1 MKLTIHGCRGSIAV
15 SSKDTVKYGGY
26 TSCYEV
32 RAGNTQIVLDAGTGF
47 RNVSLQK
54 DSKKIILFSH
64 LHHDH
69 IQGLGFNKDI
79 FNPSC
84 QIQISSALCE
94 ATELRDN
101 IQTYYS
107 GSYFPLDLT
116 DRLQN
121 LKFHNFSTLNENN
134 IDNIL
139 FESLE
144 MNHPGRSFGYSITH
158 KNKKLVYLSDNE
170 FEDWQL
176 TKLCNF
182 CENSDIILW
191 DGMFN
196 DKDLI
201 ERKGWGHSSIKQ
213 GVNFFNKV
221 HCKKMLI
228 THHAPERT
236 DNELDKI
243 KSELPDDIELA
254 FDGMTVEVN

>member
-32 RAGNTQIVLDAGTGF
+32 RADNTQIVLDAGTGF
-47 RNVSLQK
+47 RNVNLQK
-54 DSKKIILFSH
+54 DSKKVILFSH

-84 QIQISSALCE
+84 QIEISSALCE

-121 LKFHNFSTLNENN
+121 LKFHNFSTLNKNN
-134 IDNIL
+134 ITQLKIISINKFKLLMEAKNTIL
-139 FESLE
+139 MQIMPNNAKHAS
-144 MNHPGRSFGYSITH
+144 P
-158 KNKKLVYLSDNE
+158 SDV
-170 FEDWQL
+170 
-176 TKLCNF
+176 
-182 CENSDIILW
+182 IIQPNNRM
-191 DGMFN
+191 D
-196 DKDLI
+196 
-201 ERKGWGHSSIKQ
+201 
-213 GVNFFNKV
+213 
-221 HCKKMLI
+221 
-228 THHAPERT
+228 
-236 DNELDKI
+236 
-243 KSELPDDIELA
+243 
-254 FDGMTVEVN
+254 